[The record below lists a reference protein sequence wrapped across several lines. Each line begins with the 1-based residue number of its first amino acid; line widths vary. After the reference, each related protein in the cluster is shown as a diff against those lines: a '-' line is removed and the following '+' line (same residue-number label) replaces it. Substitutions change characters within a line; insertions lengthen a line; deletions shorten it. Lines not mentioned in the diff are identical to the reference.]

1 MSDPSDTDIDADTDS
16 PILRELRAENKR
28 LKKLAEELPNQ
39 VRGQVQREF
48 TASKLLDDAGY
59 PKLAPLFL
67 EKHTN
72 DEPTAEAVA
81 EWLGGFGLE
90 PRTGGPV
97 VDTSGLAQTVTF
109 ADRVAAKAAEPR
121 RAVGLGGGGRHPR
134 RGRPV
139 VPPPGLART
148 VTFAD
153 RVAPNAAD
161 PLRAVEEQ

>member
-1 MSDPSDTDIDADTDS
+1 MSDPSDTDIDAGTDS

-109 ADRVAAKAAEPR
+109 ADRVAAKAAEP
-121 RAVGLGGGGRHPR
+121 
-134 RGRPV
+134 
-139 VPPPGLART
+139 
-148 VTFAD
+148 
-153 RVAPNAAD
+153 
-161 PLRAVEEQ
+161 LRAVEEQIAKIAETPNITHREYLQKVGAVFQEAGLPVITKTSRF